1 MTLRHLNRTASLGLF
16 AAALAFAGCDTGE
29 PDPINPEELITEVTL
44 TLTNQADASDEVTI
58 TASDP
63 DGDGAGLTF
72 SPDHL
77 HLTPGATY
85 SGTITLLDTVNDED
99 ITEEV
104 EEEAEEHLFRYTL
117 TPSGSGTVM
126 ITDEDANG
134 FDVGLAFE
142 LTVDAD
148 ASGDGELN
156 VVLYHF
162 DEEPKTGND
171 ATSDEIDVDIDFPV
185 MFE

>member
-1 MTLRHLNRTASLGLF
+1 MTPPIRNTTF
-16 AAALAFAGCDTGE
+16 AFLAVALAFAGCDTNE
-29 PDPINPEELITEVTL
+29 PDPIGPGEEELVTEVTL
-44 TLTNQADASDEVTI
+44 TLVNTADASDTVTI

-63 DGDGAGLTF
+63 DGDGAGITF
-72 SPDHL
+72 SPSRAAL
-77 HLTPGATY
+77 QAGATY
-85 SGTITLLDTVNDED
+85 DGSIELRDTINDED

-117 TPSGSGTVM
+117 APSGSVTV
-126 ITDEDANG
+126 TDEDANG
-134 FDVGLAFE
+134 FDVGLQFQVA
-142 LTVDAD
+142 VDA
-148 ASGDGELN
+148 AAAGDGTLN